1 MEYFKVIEEGT
12 TTSIE
17 VNRDYE
23 GNFNFKIA
31 KCEGNRWI
39 ISLSATEAR
48 DLMEFIS
55 KRLSENEP
63 PEVARSFQ

>member
-17 VNRDYE
+17 VNRDEE
-23 GNFNFKIA
+23 GNFNFLLT
-31 KCEGNRWI
+31 CGEGRKWI

-55 KRLSENEP
+55 KRLSEKEP
-63 PEVARSFQ
+63 PEVKRAF

>member
-17 VNRDYE
+17 VNRDE
-23 GNFNFKIA
+23 DGNFNFQLTWS
-31 KCEGNRWI
+31 EGKKWI

-48 DLMEFIS
+48 DLMEFIRN
-55 KRLSENEP
+55 RLSEEEP
-63 PEVARSFQ
+63 PEVNRKF